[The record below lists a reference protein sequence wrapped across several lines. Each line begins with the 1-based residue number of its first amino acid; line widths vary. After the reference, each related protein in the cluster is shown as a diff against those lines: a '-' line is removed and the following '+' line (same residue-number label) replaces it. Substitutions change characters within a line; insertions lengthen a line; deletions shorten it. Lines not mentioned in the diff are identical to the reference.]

1 MRTGH
6 TLHQSALEMA
16 HVHGVRRLVSEHQF
30 FVGEL
35 SPRITVRLYESQ
47 ERDRIE
53 YEQSHFIRTPLQ
65 ADAYQT
71 STPWGDDALYALN
84 LAAFGITQWYDQAVR
99 EGHQPNDSWLVP
111 NPRFHNFI
119 ERSSFSARS

>member
-6 TLHQSALEMA
+6 TLQQSALEMA

-35 SPRITVRLYESQ
+35 SQRITLRLYESP
-47 ERDRIE
+47 ERDWIE

-65 ADAYQT
+65 ADPYRT

-84 LAAFGITQWYDQAVR
+84 FAAFGITQWYDQAVR

-111 NPRFHNFI
+111 NPRFHNFV
-119 ERSSFSARS
+119 ERSYSVRS